1 MIEFPRDFKEFLQLL
16 NSKKIEYLV
25 IGGYA
30 VGYHGYPRATGD
42 LDIWIAKNEQTAMKM
57 VEVLKAFGFDPP
69 ELQKELF
76 LKEQKVIR
84 LGVPPMRLEILTSID
99 GVDFKVNFISKS
111 DLLINKRAS
120 GRPQDLVD
128 FNKLQMDLTTTP
140 KRGGIKGDPKRVIS
154 SAKF

>member
-42 LDIWIAKNEQTAMKM
+42 LDIWIDINDQTAAKM
-57 VEVLKAFGFDPP
+57 VDVLKEFGFNPP
-69 ELQKELF
+69 ELHEEIF
-76 LKEQKVIR
+76 LKEEKVIR
-84 LGVPPMRLEILTSID
+84 MGVPPMRLEILTTID
-99 GVDFKVNFISKS
+99 GVDFKTCFNNRLIADFGDFKVNFISKS

-128 FNKLQMDLTTTP
+128 FNKLQ
-140 KRGGIKGDPKRVIS
+140 IE
-154 SAKF
+154 

>member
-1 MIEFPRDFKEFLQLL
+1 LL

-42 LDIWIAKNEQTAMKM
+42 LDIWIAINEQTAVKM
-57 VEVLKAFGFDPP
+57 VDVLKEFGFDPP
-69 ELQKELF
+69 ELKKELF
-76 LKEQKVIR
+76 LIKQKVIR
-84 LGVPPMRLEILTSID
+84 MGVPPMRLEILTSID
-99 GVDFKVNFISKS
+99 GVNFKDCFYNRIVADFGDFKVNFISKG

-128 FNKLQMDLTTTP
+128 FDKLQTE
-140 KRGGIKGDPKRVIS
+140 
-154 SAKF
+154 

>member
-42 LDIWIAKNEQTAMKM
+42 MDIWIDINDQNATKM
-57 VEVLKAFGFDPP
+57 VDALKEFGFDPP
-69 ELQKELF
+69 ELKKEIF

-84 LGVPPMRLEILTSID
+84 MGVPPMRLEILTSID
-99 GVDFKVNFISKS
+99 GVNFKNCFNNRIVADFGDFKVNFISKD

-120 GRPQDLVD
+120 GRPQDIVD
-128 FNKLQMDLTTTP
+128 FEKL
-140 KRGGIKGDPKRVIS
+140 KIE
-154 SAKF
+154 

>member
-25 IGGYA
+25 VGGYA

-42 LDIWIAKNEQTAMKM
+42 MDIWIALNEHNAIKM
-57 VEVLKAFGFDPP
+57 VEAMKEFGFDPP

-76 LKEQKVIR
+76 LKDQKVIR
-84 LGVPPMRLEILTSID
+84 MGVPPMRLEILTSID
-99 GVDFKVNFISKS
+99 GVHFKTCFNNRVIADFGDFKVNFISKD

-128 FNKLQMDLTTTP
+128 FDKLQ
-140 KRGGIKGDPKRVIS
+140 IK
-154 SAKF
+154 

>member
-25 IGGYA
+25 VGGYA

-42 LDIWIAKNEQTAMKM
+42 MDIWIALNEHNAIKM
-57 VEVLKAFGFDPP
+57 VEAMKDFGFDPP

-76 LKEQKVIR
+76 LKDQKVIR
-84 LGVPPMRLEILTSID
+84 MGVPPMRLEILTSID
-99 GVDFKVNFISKS
+99 GVHFKTCFNNRVIADFVDFKVNFISKD

-120 GRPQDLVD
+120 GRLQDLVD
-128 FNKLQMDLTTTP
+128 FDKLQ
-140 KRGGIKGDPKRVIS
+140 IK
-154 SAKF
+154 

>member
-30 VGYHGYPRATGD
+30 VGYHGYPRATGVM
-42 LDIWIAKNEQTAMKM
+42 DIWIAINDQNATKM
-57 VEVLKAFGFDPP
+57 VDALKEFGFDPP
-69 ELQKELF
+69 ELKKEIF

-84 LGVPPMRLEILTSID
+84 MGVPPMRLEILTSID
-99 GVDFKVNFISKS
+99 GVNFKNCFNSRIVADFGDFKVNFISKD

-120 GRPQDLVD
+120 GRPQDIVD
-128 FNKLQMDLTTTP
+128 FEKL
-140 KRGGIKGDPKRVIS
+140 KIE
-154 SAKF
+154 

>member
-1 MIEFPRDFKEFLQLL
+1 MIEFPKDFKEFLLLL

-25 IGGYA
+25 VGGYA

-42 LDIWIAKNEQTAMKM
+42 MDIWIAINEQNAMKM
-57 VEVLKAFGFDPP
+57 VEALKEFGFDPP

-76 LKEQKVIR
+76 LKDQKVIR
-84 LGVPPMRLEILTSID
+84 MGVPPMRLEILTSID
-99 GVDFKVNFISKS
+99 GVNFKTCFNNRVIADFGDFKVNFISRD

-128 FNKLQMDLTTTP
+128 FDKLQ
-140 KRGGIKGDPKRVIS
+140 IK
-154 SAKF
+154 

>member
-16 NSKKIEYLV
+16 NSKKIDYLV

-42 LDIWIAKNEQTAMKM
+42 MDIWIAINEQNAIKM
-57 VEVLKAFGFDPP
+57 VEALKEFGFDPP

-84 LGVPPMRLEILTSID
+84 MGVPPMRLEILTSID
-99 GVDFKVNFISKS
+99 GVDFKTCFNNRIIADFDDFNINFISKD

-128 FNKLQMDLTTTP
+128 FEKLQ
-140 KRGGIKGDPKRVIS
+140 IE
-154 SAKF
+154 

>member
-42 LDIWIAKNEQTAMKM
+42 LDIWIAINLQTAMKM
-57 VEVLKAFGFDPP
+57 VEVLKEFGFEPP

-84 LGVPPMRLEILTSID
+84 MGVPPMRLEILTSID
-99 GVDFKVNFISKS
+99 GVDFEACFNNRLVADFGDFKVNFISKS

-128 FNKLQMDLTTTP
+128 FDKLQ
-140 KRGGIKGDPKRVIS
+140 
-154 SAKF
+154 FE

>member
-25 IGGYA
+25 VGGYA

-42 LDIWIAKNEQTAMKM
+42 MDIWVAINEQNAMKL
-57 VEVLKAFGFDPP
+57 VEALKDFGFDPP
-69 ELQKELF
+69 ELQKDLF
-76 LKEQKVIR
+76 LKQKKVIR
-84 LGVPPMRLEILTSID
+84 MGIPPMRLEILTSID
-99 GVDFKVNFISKS
+99 GVDFMTCFNNRIVADFGDFEINFISKD

-128 FNKLQMDLTTTP
+128 FEKLQ
-140 KRGGIKGDPKRVIS
+140 IE
-154 SAKF
+154 

>member
-16 NSKKIEYLV
+16 NSKKIDYLV

-42 LDIWIAKNEQTAMKM
+42 MDIWIAINEQNAIKM
-57 VEVLKAFGFDPP
+57 VEALKEFGFDLP

-76 LKEQKVIR
+76 LIEQKVIR
-84 LGVPPMRLEILTSID
+84 MGIPPMRLEILTSID
-99 GVDFKVNFISKS
+99 GVNFKTCFNNRIIADFGDFKVNFISKD

-120 GRPQDLVD
+120 GRLQDLVD
-128 FNKLQMDLTTTP
+128 FEKLQ
-140 KRGGIKGDPKRVIS
+140 IE
-154 SAKF
+154 